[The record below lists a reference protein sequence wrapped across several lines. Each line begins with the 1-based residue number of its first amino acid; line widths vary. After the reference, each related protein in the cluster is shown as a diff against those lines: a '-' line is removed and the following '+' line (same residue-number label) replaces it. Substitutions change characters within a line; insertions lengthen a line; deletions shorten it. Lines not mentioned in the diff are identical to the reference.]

1 MKMIFPDAR
10 VNRSF
15 GDWASDM
22 NALVD
27 SLFSASAATSGTTG
41 THFSPRMDIREVDN
55 KYVLAIDL
63 PGIKLDEV
71 NIELDGDHLI
81 VHGSRQWTSES
92 EGERYHRVERTFG
105 EFRRSVRLPRDVQ
118 RDQITADYTDGV
130 LHVELPK
137 SQPTSARKIEIRG
150 RGGAHHSGQ
159 AVSDTGGNRD
169 DSGTNGASGN

>member
-15 GDWASDM
+15 GDWASDV

-27 SLFSASAATSGTTG
+27 SLFGASATTSGTAG

-63 PGIKLDEV
+63 PGIKLNDV
-71 NIELDGDHLI
+71 HIELDGDNLV

-150 RGGAHHSGQ
+150 RNSAHCSTQTGPN
-159 AVSDTGGNRD
+159 ANGTAAGNVTSDN
-169 DSGTNGASGN
+169 

>member
-10 VNRSF
+10 VNRSL

-27 SLFSASAATSGTTG
+27 SLFGASAQASGQSGT
-41 THFSPRMDIREVDN
+41 SYLPRMDVREVDN
-55 KYVLAIDL
+55 KYILALDL
-63 PGIKLDEV
+63 PGVKLDDV
-71 NIELDGDHLI
+71 HIELDGDQLVI
-81 VHGSRQWTSES
+81 HGSRQWTSEN

-118 RDQITADYTDGV
+118 RDSIAAEYTDGV

-137 SQPTSARKIEIRG
+137 SQPKSACKIEIR
-150 RGGAHHSGQ
+150 SG
-159 AVSDTGGNRD
+159 
-169 DSGTNGASGN
+169 NGAAKTEGHQQTESQSAS

>member
-27 SLFSASAATSGTTG
+27 SLFGASAHANGHANG
-41 THFSPRMDIREVDN
+41 QGGGLFSPRMDVREVDD
-55 KYVLAIDL
+55 KYILAVDL
-63 PGIKLDEV
+63 PGVKLDDV
-71 NIELDGDHLI
+71 NIELEGDHLVI
-81 VHGSRQWTSES
+81 HGARQWTSES

-118 RDQITADYTDGV
+118 RENIVADYTDGV

-150 RGGAHHSGQ
+150 QSGIAKSSDKQ
-159 AVSDTGGNRD
+159 AEETQAKG
-169 DSGTNGASGN
+169 

>member
-27 SLFSASAATSGTTG
+27 SLFGASAHSGAAGGTT
-41 THFSPRMDIREVDN
+41 FSPRMDVREVDN
-55 KYVLAIDL
+55 QYVLAIDL
-63 PGIKLDEV
+63 PGVKLDDV
-71 NIELDGDHLI
+71 NIELEGDHLVI
-81 VHGSRQWTSES
+81 HGTRQWTSES

-118 RDQITADYTDGV
+118 RDQIAAHYTDGV

-150 RGGAHHSGQ
+150 Q
-159 AVSDTGGNRD
+159 
-169 DSGTNGASGN
+169 GTSAKCCDQKVEESKAAN

>member
-27 SLFSASAATSGTTG
+27 SLFGASANSTGSGG
-41 THFSPRMDIREVDN
+41 TNFSPRMDVREVDD
-55 KYVLAIDL
+55 KYILAIDL
-63 PGIKLDEV
+63 PGVKLDDV
-71 NIELDGDHLI
+71 NIELDGDHLVI
-81 VHGSRQWTSES
+81 HGSRQWTSES

-118 RDQITADYTDGV
+118 REQIAAQYTDGV

-137 SQPTSARKIEIRG
+137 AQPTSARKIEIR
-150 RGGAHHSGQ
+150 AQ
-159 AVSDTGGNRD
+159 
-169 DSGTNGASGN
+169 GTTAKSNDQRVEESTSTN

>member
-10 VNRSF
+10 VNRSL

-27 SLFSASAATSGTTG
+27 SLFGASAHAGGQGATN
-41 THFSPRMDIREVDN
+41 FSPRMDVREVDD
-55 KYVLAIDL
+55 KYILAIDL
-63 PGIKLDEV
+63 PGVKLDDV
-71 NIELDGDHLI
+71 NIELDGDHLVI
-81 VHGSRQWTSES
+81 HGSRQWTSES

-118 RDQITADYTDGV
+118 RDGIGAEYTDGV

-150 RGGAHHSGQ
+150 ASNHSQ
-159 AVSDTGGNRD
+159 PKVQSSDEPQ
-169 DSGTNGASGN
+169 SA

>member
-27 SLFSASAATSGTTG
+27 SLLGASAQANGQGGGS
-41 THFSPRMDIREVDN
+41 FSPRMDVREVDD
-55 KYVLAIDL
+55 KYILAVDL
-63 PGIKLDEV
+63 PGVKLEDV
-71 NIELDGDHLI
+71 NIELEGDHLVI
-81 VHGSRQWTSES
+81 HGSRQWVSES
-92 EGERYHRVERTFG
+92 EGERHHRLERTFG

-118 RDQITADYTDGV
+118 RENIAADYTDGV

-137 SQPTSARKIEIRG
+137 SKPTSARKIEIRG
-150 RGGAHHSGQ
+150 QNGNAKSGDHKLEH
-159 AVSDTGGNRD
+159 AEDKS
-169 DSGTNGASGN
+169 

>member
-27 SLFSASAATSGTTG
+27 SLFGASAHANGQGGSS
-41 THFSPRMDIREVDN
+41 FAPRMDVREVDE
-55 KYVLAIDL
+55 KYILAIDL
-63 PGIKLDEV
+63 PGVKLEDV
-71 NIELDGDHLI
+71 NIELEGDHLVI
-81 VHGSRQWTSES
+81 HGSRQWTSES
-92 EGERYHRVERTFG
+92 DAERYHRVERTFG

-118 RDQITADYTDGV
+118 RENITADYTDGV

-137 SQPTSARKIEIRG
+137 SQPSSARKIEIRG
-150 RGGAHHSGQ
+150 QNGTAKPSNSKAEESQ
-159 AVSDTGGNRD
+159 A
-169 DSGTNGASGN
+169 AS